1 MAYQDRRRYVPDGWY
16 EAVYAPTG
24 DATSALLLDGVA
36 GGVWDF
42 EEHKKTLIVKVA
54 LFDEAGQPLWDAL
67 AAQAVRLADAA
78 GFASL
83 ALVRCPPPASL
94 NRGSQNLFKSPLKDV
109 QGERIFTRQE
119 RVAEICQDR
128 HARLARQSNCRAT

>member
-1 MAYQDRRRYVPDGWY
+1 MAYRDRRRYVPDGWY

-109 QGERIFTRQE
+109 QGEIIFTRQE
-119 RVAEICQDR
+119 RVA
-128 HARLARQSNCRAT
+128 